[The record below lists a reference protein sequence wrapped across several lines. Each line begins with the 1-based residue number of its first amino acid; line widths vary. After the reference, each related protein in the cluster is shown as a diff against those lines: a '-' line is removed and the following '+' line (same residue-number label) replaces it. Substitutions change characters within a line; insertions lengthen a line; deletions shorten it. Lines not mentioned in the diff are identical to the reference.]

1 MSYNDINSLRKKDL
15 VEQIEKMK
23 GKDIFDSH
31 IKDLCNQIKKLT
43 ESLNQVTEASEKI
56 TSEFVIVKNVNVNLE
71 NQFVN
76 LKKLQAKAE
85 QYNRRNNLEISG
97 ISNEIPDDDLENH
110 VIKICKN
117 PTYDHQVY
125 K

>member
-43 ESLNQVTEASEKI
+43 ESLNQVTEANEKI

-71 NQFVN
+71 NRFVN